1 MITNMARKSTLNL
14 KPLDLG
20 EFTLGQRI
28 ANFRKDIG
36 LTQVQLADKMGI
48 VQTLVSDYERDKLRP
63 HPEMLVRFAIALE
76 ISLDELM
83 GLKESNQVVTTKSGK
98 NLLKKLHQA
107 VILPASDQK
116 VLLSILEGLLAK
128 NQLS

>member
-1 MITNMARKSTLNL
+1 MARKSTLNL